1 MAPDSGLQA
10 RVAQLEEE
18 LATQRAQ
25 VRGPAQDGQLQALG
39 ASRAPRRR
47 PRPVRH
53 THRPPWSTL
62 AGRGGSYQRRAV
74 RTGVGPPVGAAAAPL
89 TPRHEQGHILAA
101 DRDARPAL
109 SSSAAAAAAAVHTQP
124 PLPLP
129 QANEQRYR
137 LLEGKHTALVA
148 EKEKLFQENEA
159 LRQVRLQTGCCRPA
173 RATAPVP
180 SCCLR

>member
-25 VRGPAQDGQLQALG
+25 VRAPAQGRQLRALG
-39 ASRAPRRR
+39 ACRAPRRR

-53 THRPPWSTL
+53 AHRPPWSTP
-62 AGRGGSYQRRAV
+62 AGRGCSYQCRAV
-74 RTGVGPPVGAAAAPL
+74 RTGVGAPAGAAAAPL
-89 TPRHEQGHILAA
+89 TPCHKQGHVSAA

-109 SSSAAAAAAAVHTQP
+109 SSSAAAAAADRPPP
-124 PLPLP
+124 PL

-137 LLEGKHTALVA
+137 LLEGKHTTIVA

-159 LRQVRLQTGCCRPA
+159 LRQVRPQGCCRPA
-173 RATAPVP
+173 LATATVP
-180 SCCLR
+180 SCCANVCCLR